1 MVRGQSRRTQWDS
14 NPQPLNT
21 CVSRGAGPTAELSPT
36 PNEQIA
42 SFDTSEMN
50 SESESSLLNTIRE
63 YPILYDKSQKGFRNK
78 IQKANAWKK
87 IAEKMNKTVE
97 ECQVLDNITLIFFS
111 KAVALAIFSYWTQ
124 PFWIANCKIYL
135 PQQRS

>member
-1 MVRGQSRRTQWDS
+1 MMADA
-14 NPQPLNT
+14 
-21 CVSRGAGPTAELSPT
+21 C
-36 PNEQIA
+36 EQIA

-50 SESESSLLNTIRE
+50 SESESSLLNTIQE
-63 YPILYDKSQKGFRNK
+63 YPILYKSQKGFRNK
-78 IQKANAWKK
+78 IQETNAWKK

-97 ECQVLDNITLIFFS
+97 ECQVPYNIILIFFS
-111 KAVALAIFSYWTQ
+111 KAVALAMFSYWTQ

>member
-1 MVRGQSRRTQWDS
+1 MADA
-14 NPQPLNT
+14 
-21 CVSRGAGPTAELSPT
+21 C
-36 PNEQIA
+36 EQIA